1 LETGLADLLD
11 WIDRP
16 RTRPAQA
23 VVDSALAHYQFE
35 TLHPFHDGNG
45 RIGRLLIVLQLLAGK
60 VLSEPLFAVSPW
72 FEARRAQY
80 QDELQNMS
88 MTGDVDRWV
97 SFFCEG
103 IRAQA
108 QTTVEKI
115 TDLLA
120 FRQEAMATV
129 RGTGRHSVAVDIAGD
144 LVERPVLNVATTAS
158 RYDVSFVSA
167 NKAVA
172 KLVDVGLLVETTG
185 RGHDRVFRCDR
196 VLQILER

>member
-1 LETGLADLLD
+1 METGLTDLLD

-108 QTTVEKI
+108 QTTVETI

-120 FRQEAMATV
+120 FRQEAVATV

-144 LVERPVLNVATTAS
+144 LVERPVLNVATTAA

-185 RGHDRVFRCDR
+185 RGHDRIFRCNR